1 MGLWLTEPLA
11 GTGLE
16 QVRVHG
22 SLAYLAP
29 APEAEQLLHRHAMD
43 GSQARLFL

>member
-1 MGLWLTEPLA
+1 MKPLA
-11 GTGLE
+11 GADLT

-29 APEAEQLLHRHAMD
+29 APEAEQLLNRRAMD
-43 GSQARLFL
+43 RS

>member
-11 GTGLE
+11 DTGLE

-22 SLAYLAP
+22 SLVHPAP
-29 APEAEQLLHRHAMD
+29 ATEVEQSLNRRAME
-43 GSQARLFL
+43 GS